1 MLAKRVIPCLDV
13 HDGKVTRGVQFG
25 RAEAGEL
32 RNVGDPVE
40 LAVRYNDQGAD
51 EMVFFDITASA
62 QGRAS
67 MIGVIERAADQCF
80 MPLTAGGGIRSVAD
94 MHAML
99 KAGADK
105 TSINS
110 SALADPALITRGVQ
124 FGKAEA
130 GELRNVGDPV
140 ALALRY
146 NEQGADEMVFFDI
159 TASAHG
165 RATMIDVIQRAADE
179 CFMPLTVGGGIR
191 SVEDM
196 HALLRAGADKTSIN
210 SSALATPDLIR
221 QGAEKFGS
229 QCVVVSIDAKKV
241 APGRWE
247 VFSHGGRKATGL
259 DAVEWAKK
267 AVALGAGEIVL
278 NSIDADGTKAGF
290 DLEITRRVSEA
301 VGVPV
306 VASGG
311 AGTLEHMA
319 AVLLEG
325 KADAVLAASI
335 FHFGQFTVGDV
346 KKYLA
351 GRNIPVRL

>member
-1 MLAKRVIPCLDV
+1 VLARRVIPCLDV
-13 HDGKVTRGVQFG
+13 H
-25 RAEAGEL
+25 
-32 RNVGDPVE
+32 
-40 LAVRYNDQGAD
+40 
-51 EMVFFDITASA
+51 
-62 QGRAS
+62 
-67 MIGVIERAADQCF
+67 
-80 MPLTAGGGIRSVAD
+80 GGQV
-94 MHAML
+94 
-99 KAGADK
+99 
-105 TSINS
+105 
-110 SALADPALITRGVQ
+110 TRGVQ

-140 ALALRY
+140 EMAVRY

-165 RATMIDVIQRAADE
+165 RATIVDVIERTADQ
-179 CFMPLTVGGGIR
+179 CFMPLTVGGGLR
-191 SVEDM
+191 SVADM
-196 HALLRAGADKTSIN
+196 STMLHAGADKISIN
-210 SSALATPDLIR
+210 SSALADPELIR

-229 QCVVVSIDAKKV
+229 QCIVVSIDARKV
-241 APGRWE
+241 APDKWE
-247 VFSHGGRKATGL
+247 VFSHGGRKPTGL
-259 DAVEWAKK
+259 DAVQWAQR

-290 DLEITRRVSEA
+290 DIAITRRIGES

-335 FHFGQFTVGDV
+335 FHFGEYTVGDV
-346 KKYLA
+346 KRYLA
-351 GRNIPVRL
+351 QRQIPVRLI

>member
-13 HDGKVTRGVQFG
+13 H
-25 RAEAGEL
+25 AGQ
-32 RNVGDPVE
+32 V
-40 LAVRYNDQGAD
+40 
-51 EMVFFDITASA
+51 
-62 QGRAS
+62 
-67 MIGVIERAADQCF
+67 
-80 MPLTAGGGIRSVAD
+80 
-94 MHAML
+94 
-99 KAGADK
+99 
-105 TSINS
+105 
-110 SALADPALITRGVQ
+110 TRGVQ

-165 RATMIDVIQRAADE
+165 RDTIIDVIERVADQ

-191 SVEDM
+191 TVDDM
-196 HALLRAGADKTSIN
+196 HTMLKAGADKTSIN

-221 QGAEKFGS
+221 AGAEKFGS
-229 QCVVVSIDAKKV
+229 QCIVVSIDAKKV
-241 APGRWE
+241 APDRWE
-247 VFSHGGRKATGL
+247 VFSHGGRKSTGL
-259 DAVEWAKK
+259 DAVQWAEK

-290 DLEITRRVSEA
+290 DLVITRRISET

-319 AVLLEG
+319 EVLLEG
-325 KADAVLAASI
+325 RADAVLAASI
-335 FHFGQFTVGDV
+335 FHFGTYTVSDV

-351 GRNIPVRL
+351 EKKIPVRL